1 MISFRRQHDPLTKA
15 QKENM
20 KIAKQQIRVCLEIH
34 KLNLTCS
41 NFAVIWS
48 ELIFGQKPNSFRL
61 SFFLDSALKSH

>member
-41 NFAVIWS
+41 NFAVI
-48 ELIFGQKPNSFRL
+48 
-61 SFFLDSALKSH
+61 